1 MISCRAPGKL
11 FIAGEYAVVE
21 PGHRAVLTAVDR
33 YATATITEVPAEAA
47 TTLRSDLDGGISLT
61 CHRDGDRLVPATPDA
76 AVPAAF
82 AYVFAAAST
91 LDRLRAERGIVFR
104 PYDLAV
110 STDLGDP
117 DGRKYGLGS
126 SAAVTVAAVAALGRF
141 HDLDLSPM
149 DRYRLAMLA
158 TIAVNPRAS
167 GGDVAAATWGGWLA
181 YTSPDR
187 TFAAALAATDGI
199 DAALRAPWP
208 GLSVRP
214 LRTPTRLALHV
225 GWTGD
230 PASTPDLVAAATV
243 DDVAGIAD
251 DAAATADHAAA
262 TADDAAGMADD
273 AGATADHTAA
283 TASPSRVAAAGNNA
297 AAAMAGAVHVAAAG
311 AGPVVGM
318 ARDRRVA
325 VAVADATTGTARDR
339 RAAFN
344 ARSNDCV
351 GRLLLALDAD
361 DPVAVRTEIDCA
373 RDLLVDL
380 DDTTGLGIMTPRL
393 RELCAAG
400 AAVGAATKP
409 SGAGGGDCG
418 IALIERDRPAAI
430 AELTGRWVAAGIRP
444 LPLRIHPTEGEIA

>member
-33 YATATITEVPAEAA
+33 YATATITEAPADAA
-47 TTLRSDLDGGISLT
+47 TTLRSDLDSGISLT
-61 CHRDGDRLVPATPDA
+61 CHRDGDRLVPAIPDA

-91 LDRLRAERGIVFR
+91 LDRLRAERGIVSR

-110 STDLGDP
+110 ATDLGDP

-187 TFAAALAATDGI
+187 AFAAALAATDGI
-199 DAALRAPWP
+199 DAALRSPWP

-214 LRTPTRLALHV
+214 LRTPTRLALHI

-230 PASTPDLVAAATV
+230 PASTPDLVAAATA

-251 DAAATADHAAA
+251 DAATTADHAA
-262 TADDAAGMADD
+262 
-273 AGATADHTAA
+273 ATADHTAA
-283 TASPSRVAAAGNNA
+283 TASPSRVAAAGNNPA
-297 AAAMAGAVHVAAAG
+297 AATAGAVHVAAAG
-311 AGPVVGM
+311 AEPVAST

-325 VAVADATTGTARDR
+325 VAVSDPVTDTVRDR
-339 RAAFN
+339 RAVFN

-361 DPVAVRTEIDCA
+361 DPVAVRVEIDRA

-400 AAVGAATKP
+400 AAVGAAAKP

>member
-33 YATATITEVPAEAA
+33 YATATITEVPADAA
-47 TTLRSDLDGGISLT
+47 TTLRSDLDGGTSLT

-91 LDRLRAERGIVFR
+91 LDRLRAERGIVSR

-187 TFAAALAATDGI
+187 TFAAALAANDGI
-199 DAALRAPWP
+199 DAALHAPWP

-214 LRTPTRLALHV
+214 LRTPTRLALHI
-225 GWTGD
+225 GWTGN
-230 PASTPDLVAAATV
+230 PASTPDLVAAAT
-243 DDVAGIAD
+243 AD
-251 DAAATADHAAA
+251 PAAVPT
-262 TADDAAGMADD
+262 
-273 AGATADHTAA
+273 
-283 TASPSRVAAAGNNA
+283 
-297 AAAMAGAVHVAAAG
+297 
-311 AGPVVGM
+311 
-318 ARDRRVA
+318 RRVA
-325 VAVADATTGTARDR
+325 VAEAVPAAGTARDR

-361 DPVAVRTEIDCA
+361 DPVAVRAEIDRA

-380 DDTTGLGIMTPRL
+380 DDSTGLGIMTPRL

>member
-33 YATATITEVPAEAA
+33 YATATVTEPPGAA
-47 TTLRSDLDGGISLT
+47 PDADMAAVLRSDLNGGVALS
-61 CHRDGDRLVPATPDA
+61 CHRDGDRLTAVTPDSV
-76 AVPAAF
+76 VPAAF
-82 AYVFAAAST
+82 SYVFAAASV
-91 LDRLRAERGIVFR
+91 LDRLRAERGIAAR
-104 PYDLAV
+104 PYELAV
-110 STDLGDP
+110 SADLGDP

-126 SAAVTVAAVAALGRF
+126 SAAVTVATVAALGRF
-141 HDLDLSPM
+141 HRLELTAM

-181 YTSPDR
+181 YASPDR
-187 TFAAALAATDGI
+187 AAAAALAAHEGI

-225 GWTGD
+225 GWTGN
-230 PASTPDLVAAATV
+230 PASTPDLVAAATA
-243 DDVAGIAD
+243 DLSADTADPAVAGAD
-251 DAAATADHAAA
+251 YAASTA
-262 TADDAAGMADD
+262 G
-273 AGATADHTAA
+273 
-283 TASPSRVAAAGNNA
+283 PSRVAAAGNDS
-297 AAAMAGAVHVAAAG
+297 VAATAG
-311 AGPVVGM
+311 DV
-318 ARDRRVA
+318 RVA
-325 VAVADATTGTARDR
+325 ATGADPARDR

-361 DPVAVRTEIDCA
+361 DPVAVRTEIDRA
-373 RDLLVDL
+373 RALLVDL
-380 DDTTGLGIMTPRL
+380 DDSTGLGIMTPRL

-400 AAVGAATKP
+400 TAVGAAAKP

-418 IALIERDRPAAI
+418 IALIERDRPAAV

>member
-33 YATATITEVPAEAA
+33 YATATITEVPADAA

-91 LDRLRAERGIVFR
+91 LDRLRAERGIVSR

-187 TFAAALAATDGI
+187 AFAAALAATDGI

-230 PASTPDLVAAATV
+230 PASTPDLVAAAT
-243 DDVAGIAD
+243 AD
-251 DAAATADHAAA
+251 PAAVPT
-262 TADDAAGMADD
+262 
-273 AGATADHTAA
+273 
-283 TASPSRVAAAGNNA
+283 
-297 AAAMAGAVHVAAAG
+297 
-311 AGPVVGM
+311 
-318 ARDRRVA
+318 RRVA
-325 VAVADATTGTARDR
+325 VAEAVPAAGTARDR

-361 DPVAVRTEIDCA
+361 DPVAVRAEIDRA

-380 DDTTGLGIMTPRL
+380 DDSTGLGIMTPRL

>member
-33 YATATITEVPAEAA
+33 YATATITEVPADAA

-91 LDRLRAERGIVFR
+91 LDRLRAERGIVSR

-230 PASTPDLVAAATV
+230 PASTPDLVAAAT
-243 DDVAGIAD
+243 AD
-251 DAAATADHAAA
+251 PAAVPT
-262 TADDAAGMADD
+262 
-273 AGATADHTAA
+273 
-283 TASPSRVAAAGNNA
+283 
-297 AAAMAGAVHVAAAG
+297 
-311 AGPVVGM
+311 
-318 ARDRRVA
+318 RRVA
-325 VAVADATTGTARDR
+325 VAEAVPAAGTARDR

-361 DPVAVRTEIDCA
+361 DPVAVRAEIDRA

-380 DDTTGLGIMTPRL
+380 DDSTGLGIMTPRL